1 MRVVGTAGHVDH
13 GKSSLVNALTGINP
27 DRLKEEQ
34 EREMTID
41 LGFAWLTLPEGESVG
56 IIDVPGH
63 RDFIDNMLAG
73 VGGID
78 AALFVVAADEGVM
91 PQTREHLAI
100 LDLLEIERA
109 VIVITKV
116 DLVDDL
122 SWLNLVHEE
131 IEVLLMTTALAD
143 SPIIDVSVTT
153 GVGIEELS
161 RVLEHTLQDIPVRSN
176 LGKPRLS
183 IDRVFTISGFGTV
196 TTGTLLDGS
205 LDVGADVVALPSGSK
220 GRIRGLQT
228 HQSAIDYAEPGSR
241 VAVNLS
247 GVDVDDLDRGDVL
260 MYPGTYEPTRLLD
273 VNFRLISDAESI
285 VKHNQEGKLF
295 LGAAQRMARIRLLG
309 REELQPGE
317 TGWLQLVL
325 DRPVVAARGDHFIL
339 RRPSPSTTLGGGRIV
354 DPHPRRLHRR
364 WDEANLDR
372 LEEMLLG
379 SPGQILARSMQNLN
393 MMPMGELSQISGLNG
408 DALNA
413 AIQELEEE
421 GLIIAF
427 GDMEAINREKTIV
440 MHVANWENMKA
451 EIRSTTM
458 AYHKQYP
465 LRIGIPKEELRS
477 KLGMGAKDFN
487 LVLDL
492 AIEDE
497 VISISDALVRLNTY
511 QIELTSKQEKLV
523 ERLLER
529 FKTAPQTPPSV
540 KESIELIGDELLGY
554 CLTTG
559 LLVQLSNEVLLD
571 KTTYEEMK
579 NWIISRLG
587 TSGTIT
593 VAEARDGLH
602 STRKYIL
609 ALMEHLDAEGITK
622 RIGDFRTLA

>member
-41 LGFAWLTLPEGESVG
+41 LGFAWLTLPEGETVG

-109 VIVITKV
+109 VIAITKV
-116 DLVDDL
+116 DLVDDP

-131 IEVLLMTTALAD
+131 IKALLLSTALSD
-143 SPIIDVSVTT
+143 SPMVDVSATKA
-153 GVGIEELS
+153 VGIEELS
-161 RVLEHTLQDIPVRSN
+161 RILEHTLQDLPVRSN

-205 LDVGADVVALPSGSK
+205 LEVGEDVIALPSDSK

-228 HQSAIDYAEPGSR
+228 HQNEIDHAEPGSR

-247 GVDVDDLDRGDVL
+247 GVDVDDLERGDVL

-325 DRPVVAARGDHFIL
+325 DRPVVAARADHFIL

-354 DPHPRRLHRR
+354 DPHPHRLHRR
-364 WDEANLDR
+364 WDEANLEK
-372 LEEMLLG
+372 LEEMLMG

-393 MMPMGELSQISGLNG
+393 MMPMGELSRISGLND

-413 AIQELEEE
+413 AIQELQEEE
-421 GLIIAF
+421 LIIAF
-427 GDMEAINREKTIV
+427 GDMEASNRDKTIV
-440 MHVANWENMKA
+440 MHVANWENMKV
-451 EIRSTTM
+451 EIRSATM
-458 AYHKQYP
+458 SYHTEYP

-477 KLGMGAKDFN
+477 KLGLGAKEFN
-487 LVLDL
+487 LILDL

-497 VISISDALVRLNTY
+497 VISMSGALVGLNTY
-511 QIELTSKQEKLV
+511 KIELTQKQEKLV
-523 ERLLER
+523 ELLLER
-529 FKTAPQTPPSV
+529 FKTSPQTPPSV
-540 KESIELIGDELLGY
+540 KESIELIGVELLGY

-559 LLVQLSNEVLLD
+559 SLVQISNEVLLD
-571 KTTYEEMK
+571 KVTFEEMK
-579 NWIISRLG
+579 NWIVTRLG

-609 ALMEHLDAEGITK
+609 ALMEHLDAEGVTK
-622 RIGDFRTLA
+622 RNGDYRTLA

>member
-13 GKSSLVNALTGINP
+13 GKSTLVNALTGINP

-109 VIVITKV
+109 VIAITKV
-116 DLVDDL
+116 DLVDDPT
-122 SWLNLVHEE
+122 WLNLVHEE
-131 IEVLLMTTALAD
+131 IEALLMPTALAE
-143 SPIIDVSVTT
+143 SPMIDVSALT
-153 GVGIEELS
+153 GLGIEELS
-161 RVLEHTLQDIPVRSN
+161 RVLEHTLQDLPVRSN

-205 LDVGADVVALPSGSK
+205 LDVGEDVVALPSGSK

-228 HQSAIDYAEPGSR
+228 HRNVIDHAEPGSR

-247 GVDVDDLDRGDVL
+247 GVDVDDLERGDVL
-260 MYPGTYEPTRLLD
+260 MYQGTYEPTRLLD
-273 VNFRLISDAESI
+273 VSFRLISDAESI

-309 REELQPGE
+309 REELHPGE
-317 TGWLQLVL
+317 SGWLQLVL
-325 DRPVVAARGDHFIL
+325 DRPVVATRGDHFIL

-354 DPHPRRLHRR
+354 DPHPLRLHRR

-372 LEEMLLG
+372 LEEMLIG
-379 SPGQILARSMQNLN
+379 SPGQILARSMQNLK
-393 MMPMGELSQISGLNG
+393 MMPIGELGRISGLDE
-408 DALNA
+408 DALKA
-413 AIQELEEE
+413 AIEELQAEDI
-421 GLIIAF
+421 LIAF
-427 GDMEAINREKTIV
+427 GDMEASDRDKTMV
-440 MHVANWENMKA
+440 MHVATWENMKA
-451 EIRSTTM
+451 ELRSATM
-458 AYHKQYP
+458 DYHTEYP
-465 LRIGIPKEELRS
+465 LRVGIPKEELRS
-477 KLGMGAKDFN
+477 KLDMGAKDFN
-487 LVLDL
+487 LILNF
-492 AIEDE
+492 AIKNE
-497 VISISDALVRLNTY
+497 VISTSGAHVRLNTY
-511 QIELTSKQEKLV
+511 SIEITPKQEKLV
-523 ERLLER
+523 ELLLER
-529 FKTAPQTPPSV
+529 FKTSPQTPPSV
-540 KESIELIGDELLGY
+540 KESIELVGDELLGY
-554 CLTTG
+554 CLATG
-559 LLVQLSNEVLLD
+559 SLLQISNEVLFD
-571 KTTYEEMK
+571 KATYEHMK
-579 NWIISRLG
+579 NWIILRLE

-609 ALMEHLDAEGITK
+609 ALMEYLDAEGITK
-622 RIGDFRTLA
+622 RNGDYRTLA

>member
-41 LGFAWLTLPEGESVG
+41 LGFAWLTLPEGETVG

-109 VIVITKV
+109 VIAITKV
-116 DLVDDL
+116 DLIDDP

-131 IEVLLMTTALAD
+131 IETLLMSTALSG
-143 SPIIDVSVTT
+143 SPMIEVSATT

-161 RVLEHTLQDIPVRSN
+161 RILEHTLQDLPVRSN

-205 LDVGADVVALPSGSK
+205 LDVGEDVVALPSGSK

-228 HQSAIDYAEPGSR
+228 HQNAIDRAEPGSR

-247 GVDVDDLDRGDVL
+247 GVDVDDLERGDVL
-260 MYPGTYEPTRLLD
+260 MYSGTYEPTRVLD

-295 LGAAQRMARIRLLG
+295 LGAAHRMARVRLLG
-309 REELQPGE
+309 REELHPGE

-339 RRPSPSTTLGGGRIV
+339 RRPSPSITLGGGRIV
-354 DPHPRRLHRR
+354 DPHPLRLHRR
-364 WDEANLDR
+364 WDEDNLDR

-379 SPGQILARSMQNLN
+379 SPGQILARSMQDLNLI
-393 MMPMGELSQISGLNG
+393 PMGELSRISGLND
-408 DALNA
+408 DAIST
-413 AIQELEEE
+413 AIQELQEED
-421 GLIIAF
+421 LIIMF
-427 GDMEAINREKTIV
+427 GDVEASNRDKIKV
-440 MHVANWENMKA
+440 MHKANWEKMKT
-451 EIRSTTM
+451 ELRSATK
-458 AYHKQYP
+458 AYHTEYP
-465 LRIGIPKEELRS
+465 LRNGIPKEELRS
-477 KLGMGAKDFN
+477 KLGIGAKNFN

-492 AIEDE
+492 AILDDLL
-497 VISISDALVRLNTY
+497 STSGALVRLNAY
-511 QIELTSKQEKLV
+511 KIELTPKQEKLV
-523 ERLLER
+523 ELLLER
-529 FKTAPQTPPSV
+529 FKTSPQTPPSV
-540 KESIELIGDELLGY
+540 KGSIELIGEELLGY

-559 LLVQLSNEVLLD
+559 SLLQISNEVLLD
-571 KTTYEEMK
+571 KATYEHMK
-579 NWIISRLG
+579 NWIILRLE

-609 ALMEHLDAEGITK
+609 ALMEHLDAEGFTK
-622 RIGDFRTLA
+622 RDGDYRTLA

>member
-109 VIVITKV
+109 VIAITKV
-116 DLVDDL
+116 DLVDDA

-131 IEVLLMTTALAD
+131 IETLLMSTALSG
-143 SPIIDVSVTT
+143 SPMIDVSATT
-153 GVGIEELS
+153 RVGIEELS
-161 RVLEHTLQDIPVRSN
+161 RILEQTLQDLPVRSN

-196 TTGTLLDGS
+196 STGTLLDGS
-205 LDVGADVVALPSGSK
+205 FDVGEDVVALPSGSK

-228 HQSAIDYAEPGSR
+228 HQNAIDHAEPGSR

-247 GVDVDDLDRGDVL
+247 GVDVDELERGDVL
-260 MYPGTYEPTRLLD
+260 MYSGTYEPTRLLD
-273 VNFRLISDAESI
+273 VNFRLILDAESI

-309 REELQPGE
+309 REEMQPGE

-325 DRPVVAARGDHFIL
+325 DHPVVAARGDHFIL

-354 DPHPRRLHRR
+354 DPHPLRLHRR
-364 WDEANLDR
+364 WDEENLDR
-372 LEEMLLG
+372 LEEMLIG
-379 SPGQILARSMQNLN
+379 SPGQILARSMQDLKT
-393 MMPMGELSQISGLNG
+393 MTIGELSQISGLND
-408 DALNA
+408 DAMDA
-413 AIQELEEE
+413 AIQELQEED
-421 GLIIAF
+421 LIIAF
-427 GDMEAINREKTIV
+427 GDMEAPNRDKTIV
-440 MHVANWENMKA
+440 MHVANWGKTKA
-451 EIRSTTM
+451 DLRSATL
-458 AYHKQYP
+458 AYHTKFP
-465 LRIGIPKEELRS
+465 LRVGIPKEELRS
-477 KLGMGAKDFN
+477 KLDIGAKDFN
-487 LVLDL
+487 LMLDL
-492 AIEDE
+492 AIKEK
-497 VISISDALVRLNTY
+497 VVSTSDALVRLNTY
-511 QIELTSKQEKLV
+511 TIELTPKQEKLV
-523 ERLLER
+523 EQLLKR
-529 FKTAPQTPPSV
+529 FRISPKTPPSV
-540 KESIELIGDELLGY
+540 KESIELIGVDLLGY

-559 LLVQLSNEVLLD
+559 LLVQISNEVLFD

-579 NWIISRLG
+579 NWIISRLE

-609 ALMEHLDAEGITK
+609 SLMEHLDAEGVTK
-622 RIGDFRTLA
+622 RDGDFRTLA

>member
-41 LGFAWLTLPEGESVG
+41 LGFAWLTLPEGETVG

-109 VIVITKV
+109 VIAITKV
-116 DLVDDL
+116 DLVDDP

-131 IEVLLMTTALAD
+131 IETLLMSTALSG
-143 SPIIDVSVTT
+143 SPTIEVSATT

-161 RVLEHTLQDIPVRSN
+161 RILEHTLQDLPVRSN

-205 LDVGADVVALPSGSK
+205 LDVGEDVVALPSGSK

-228 HQSAIDYAEPGSR
+228 HQNAIDRAEPGSR

-247 GVDVDDLDRGDVL
+247 GVDVDDLERGDVL
-260 MYPGTYEPTRLLD
+260 MYSGTYEPTRVLD
-273 VNFRLISDAESI
+273 VNFRLISDVESI

-295 LGAAQRMARIRLLG
+295 LGAAHRMARVRLLG
-309 REELQPGE
+309 REELHPGE

-325 DRPVVAARGDHFIL
+325 DRPVVAVRGDHFIL
-339 RRPSPSTTLGGGRIV
+339 RRPSPSITLGGGRIV
-354 DPHPRRLHRR
+354 DPHPLRLHRR
-364 WDEANLDR
+364 WDEDNLDR

-379 SPGQILARSMQNLN
+379 SPGQILARSIQDLNLI
-393 MMPMGELSQISGLNG
+393 PMGELSRISGLND
-408 DALNA
+408 DAISNA
-413 AIQELEEE
+413 IHELQEED
-421 GLIIAF
+421 LIIMF
-427 GDMEAINREKTIV
+427 GDVEASNRDKIKV
-440 MHVANWENMKA
+440 MHKANWEKMKT
-451 EIRSTTM
+451 ELRSATK
-458 AYHKQYP
+458 AYHTEYP
-465 LRIGIPKEELRS
+465 LRNGIPKEELRS
-477 KLGMGAKDFN
+477 KLGIGAKNFN

-492 AIEDE
+492 AILDDLL
-497 VISISDALVRLNTY
+497 STSGALVRLNAY
-511 QIELTSKQEKLV
+511 KIELTPKQEKLV
-523 ERLLER
+523 ELLLER
-529 FKTAPQTPPSV
+529 FKTSPQTPPSV
-540 KESIELIGDELLGY
+540 KESIELIGEELLGY

-559 LLVQLSNEVLLD
+559 SLLQISNEVLLD
-571 KTTYEEMK
+571 KATYEHMK
-579 NWIISRLG
+579 NWIILRLE

-609 ALMEHLDAEGITK
+609 ALMEHLDAEGFTK
-622 RIGDFRTLA
+622 RDGDYRTLA

>member
-41 LGFAWLTLPEGESVG
+41 LGFAWLTLPEGETVG

-109 VIVITKV
+109 VIAITKV
-116 DLVDDL
+116 DLIDDP

-131 IEVLLMTTALAD
+131 IETLLMSTALSG
-143 SPIIDVSVTT
+143 SPMIEVSATT

-161 RVLEHTLQDIPVRSN
+161 RILEHTLQDLPVRSN

-205 LDVGADVVALPSGSK
+205 LDVGEDVVALPSGSK

-228 HQSAIDYAEPGSR
+228 HQNAIDRAEPGSR

-247 GVDVDDLDRGDVL
+247 GVDVDDLERGDVL
-260 MYPGTYEPTRLLD
+260 MYSGTYEPTRVLD
-273 VNFRLISDAESI
+273 VNFRLISDVESI

-295 LGAAQRMARIRLLG
+295 LGAAHRMARVRLLG
-309 REELQPGE
+309 REELHPGE

-339 RRPSPSTTLGGGRIV
+339 RRPSPSITLGGGRIV
-354 DPHPRRLHRR
+354 DPHPLRLHRR
-364 WDEANLDR
+364 WDEDNLDR

-379 SPGQILARSMQNLN
+379 SPGQILARSMQDLNLI
-393 MMPMGELSQISGLNG
+393 PMGELSRISGLND
-408 DALNA
+408 DAIST
-413 AIQELEEE
+413 AIQELQEED
-421 GLIIAF
+421 LIIMF
-427 GDMEAINREKTIV
+427 GDVEASNRDKIKV
-440 MHVANWENMKA
+440 MHKANWEKMKT
-451 EIRSTTM
+451 ELRSATK
-458 AYHKQYP
+458 AYHTEYP
-465 LRIGIPKEELRS
+465 LRNGIPKEELRS
-477 KLGMGAKDFN
+477 KLGIGAKDFN

-492 AIEDE
+492 AILDE
-497 VISISDALVRLNTY
+497 LLSTSGALVRLNAY
-511 QIELTSKQEKLV
+511 KIELTPKQEKLV
-523 ERLLER
+523 ELLLER
-529 FKTAPQTPPSV
+529 FKTSPQTPPSV
-540 KESIELIGDELLGY
+540 KESIELIGEELLGY

-559 LLVQLSNEVLLD
+559 SLLQISNEVLLD
-571 KTTYEEMK
+571 KATYEHMK
-579 NWIISRLG
+579 NWIILRLE

-609 ALMEHLDAEGITK
+609 ALMEHLDAEGFTK
-622 RIGDFRTLA
+622 RDGDYRTLA

>member
-41 LGFAWLTLPEGESVG
+41 LGFAWLTLPEGETVG

-109 VIVITKV
+109 VIAITKV
-116 DLVDDL
+116 DLVDDP

-131 IEVLLMTTALAD
+131 IETLLMSTALSG
-143 SPIIDVSVTT
+143 SPTIEVSATR

-161 RVLEHTLQDIPVRSN
+161 RILEHTLQDLPVRSN

-205 LDVGADVVALPSGSK
+205 LDVGEDVVALPSGSK

-228 HQSAIDYAEPGSR
+228 HQNAIDRAEPGSR

-247 GVDVDDLDRGDVL
+247 GVDVDDLERGDVL
-260 MYPGTYEPTRLLD
+260 MYSGTYEPTRVLD
-273 VNFRLISDAESI
+273 VNFRLISDVESI

-295 LGAAQRMARIRLLG
+295 LGAAHRMARVRLLG
-309 REELQPGE
+309 REELHPGE

-339 RRPSPSTTLGGGRIV
+339 RRPSPSITLGGGRIV
-354 DPHPRRLHRR
+354 DPHPLRLHRR
-364 WDEANLDR
+364 WDEDNLDR

-379 SPGQILARSMQNLN
+379 STGQILARSIQDLNLI
-393 MMPMGELSQISGLNG
+393 PMGELSRISGLND
-408 DALNA
+408 DAISNA
-413 AIQELEEE
+413 IHELQEED
-421 GLIIAF
+421 LIIMF
-427 GDMEAINREKTIV
+427 GDVEASNRDKIKV
-440 MHVANWENMKA
+440 MHKANWEKMKT
-451 EIRSTTM
+451 ELRSATK
-458 AYHKQYP
+458 AYHTEYP
-465 LRIGIPKEELRS
+465 LRNGIPKEELRS
-477 KLGMGAKDFN
+477 KLGIGAKNFN

-492 AIEDE
+492 AILDDLL
-497 VISISDALVRLNTY
+497 STSGALVRLNAY
-511 QIELTSKQEKLV
+511 KIELTPKQEKLV
-523 ERLLER
+523 ELLLER
-529 FKTAPQTPPSV
+529 FKTSPQTPPSV
-540 KESIELIGDELLGY
+540 KESIELIGEELLGY

-559 LLVQLSNEVLLD
+559 SLLQISNEVLLD
-571 KTTYEEMK
+571 KATYEHMK
-579 NWIISRLG
+579 NWIILRLE

-609 ALMEHLDAEGITK
+609 ALMEHLDAEGFTK
-622 RIGDFRTLA
+622 RDGDYRTLA

>member
-41 LGFAWLTLPEGESVG
+41 LGFAWLTLPEGETVG

-109 VIVITKV
+109 VIAITKV
-116 DLVDDL
+116 DLIDDP

-131 IEVLLMTTALAD
+131 IETLLMSTALSG
-143 SPIIDVSVTT
+143 SPMIEVSATT

-161 RVLEHTLQDIPVRSN
+161 RILEHTLQDLPVRSN

-205 LDVGADVVALPSGSK
+205 LDVGEDVVALPSGSK

-228 HQSAIDYAEPGSR
+228 HQNAIDRAEPGSR

-247 GVDVDDLDRGDVL
+247 GVDVDDLERGDVL
-260 MYPGTYEPTRLLD
+260 MYSGTYEPTRVLD

-295 LGAAQRMARIRLLG
+295 LGAAHRMARVRLLG
-309 REELQPGE
+309 REELHPGE

-339 RRPSPSTTLGGGRIV
+339 RRPSPSITLGGGRIV
-354 DPHPRRLHRR
+354 DPHPLRLHRR
-364 WDEANLDR
+364 WDEDNLDR

-379 SPGQILARSMQNLN
+379 SPGQILARSMQDLNLI
-393 MMPMGELSQISGLNG
+393 PMGELSRISGLND
-408 DALNA
+408 DAIST
-413 AIQELEEE
+413 AIQELQEED
-421 GLIIAF
+421 LIIMF
-427 GDMEAINREKTIV
+427 GDVEASNRDKIKV
-440 MHVANWENMKA
+440 MHKANWEKMKT
-451 EIRSTTM
+451 ELRSATK
-458 AYHKQYP
+458 AYHTEYP
-465 LRIGIPKEELRS
+465 LRNGIPKEELRS
-477 KLGMGAKDFN
+477 KLGIGAKNFN

-492 AIEDE
+492 AILDDLL
-497 VISISDALVRLNTY
+497 STSGALVRLNAY
-511 QIELTSKQEKLV
+511 KIELTPKQEKLV
-523 ERLLER
+523 ELLLER
-529 FKTAPQTPPSV
+529 FKTSPQTPPSV
-540 KESIELIGDELLGY
+540 KESIELIGEELLGY

-559 LLVQLSNEVLLD
+559 SLLQISNEVLLD
-571 KTTYEEMK
+571 KATYEHMK
-579 NWIISRLG
+579 NWIILRLE

-609 ALMEHLDAEGITK
+609 ALMEHLDAEGFTK
-622 RIGDFRTLA
+622 RDGDYRTLA

>member
-41 LGFAWLTLPEGESVG
+41 LGFAWLTLPEGETVG

-109 VIVITKV
+109 VIAITKV
-116 DLVDDL
+116 DLVDDP

-131 IEVLLMTTALAD
+131 IETLLMSTALSG
-143 SPIIDVSVTT
+143 SPTIEVSATT

-161 RVLEHTLQDIPVRSN
+161 RILEHTLQDLPVRSN

-205 LDVGADVVALPSGSK
+205 LDVGEDVVALPSGSK

-228 HQSAIDYAEPGSR
+228 HQNAIDRAEPGSR

-247 GVDVDDLDRGDVL
+247 GVDVDDLERGDVL
-260 MYPGTYEPTRLLD
+260 MYSGTYEPTRVLD
-273 VNFRLISDAESI
+273 VNFRLISDVESI

-295 LGAAQRMARIRLLG
+295 LGAAHRMARVRLLG
-309 REELQPGE
+309 REELHPGE

-339 RRPSPSTTLGGGRIV
+339 RRPSPSITLGGGRIV
-354 DPHPRRLHRR
+354 DPHPLRLHRR
-364 WDEANLDR
+364 WDEDNLDR

-379 SPGQILARSMQNLN
+379 SPGQILARSIQDLNLI
-393 MMPMGELSQISGLNG
+393 PMGELSRISGLND
-408 DALNA
+408 DAISNA
-413 AIQELEEE
+413 IHELQEED
-421 GLIIAF
+421 LIIMF
-427 GDMEAINREKTIV
+427 GDVEASNRDKIKV
-440 MHVANWENMKA
+440 MHKANWEKMKT
-451 EIRSTTM
+451 ELRSATK
-458 AYHKQYP
+458 AYHTEYP
-465 LRIGIPKEELRS
+465 LRNGIPKEELRS
-477 KLGMGAKDFN
+477 KLGIGAKNFN

-492 AIEDE
+492 AILDDLL
-497 VISISDALVRLNTY
+497 STSGALVRLNAY
-511 QIELTSKQEKLV
+511 KIELTPKQEKLV
-523 ERLLER
+523 ELLLER
-529 FKTAPQTPPSV
+529 FKTSPQTPPSV
-540 KESIELIGDELLGY
+540 KESIELIGEELLGY

-559 LLVQLSNEVLLD
+559 SLLQISNEVLLD
-571 KTTYEEMK
+571 KATYEHMK
-579 NWIISRLG
+579 NWIILRLE

-609 ALMEHLDAEGITK
+609 ALMEHLDAEGFTK
-622 RIGDFRTLA
+622 RDGDYRTLA

>member
-100 LDLLEIERA
+100 LDLLEIGRS
-109 VIVITKV
+109 VIAITKI
-116 DLVDDL
+116 DLVDDPT
-122 SWLNLVHEE
+122 WLNLVHEE
-131 IEVLLMTTALAD
+131 IESLLMSTALAD
-143 SPIIDVSVTT
+143 SPMIDVSATT
-153 GVGIEELS
+153 GVGITELS
-161 RVLEHTLQDIPVRSN
+161 RVLEHTLQDLPVRSN

-205 LDVGADVVALPSGSK
+205 LDVGEDVIALPSGSK

-228 HQSAIDYAEPGSR
+228 HLNEIDHAEPGSR

-247 GVDVDDLDRGDVL
+247 GVDVDDLERGDVL
-260 MYPGTYEPTRLLD
+260 MYLGTYESSRLLD
-273 VNFRLISDAESI
+273 VNFRFISDADSI

-309 REELQPGE
+309 REEMHPGE
-317 TGWLQLVL
+317 IGWLQLVL

-354 DPHPRRLHRR
+354 DPHPLRLHRR

-372 LEEMLLG
+372 LAEMLLG
-379 SPGQILARSMQNLN
+379 SPGQILARSMQDIK
-393 MMPMGELSQISGLNG
+393 MIPIGELGRSSGLDNE
-408 DALNA
+408 ALNA
-413 AIQELEEE
+413 AIQELQEED
-421 GLIIAF
+421 LIIAF
-427 GDMEAINREKTIV
+427 GDMEASNREKTIV

-451 EIRSTTM
+451 EIRSATM
-458 AYHKQYP
+458 AYHAEFP

-477 KLGMGAKDFN
+477 KLGMDAKDFN
-487 LVLDL
+487 LMLDL
-492 AIEDE
+492 AIKDE
-497 VISISDALVRLNTY
+497 VISTSGALVSLNDY
-511 QIELTSKQEKLV
+511 SIKLTPKQKKLV
-523 ERLLER
+523 ELLLER
-529 FKTAPQTPPSV
+529 FTTSPQTPPSV
-540 KESIELIGDELLGY
+540 KESIELVGDELLGY

-559 LLVQLSNEVLLD
+559 SLVQISNEVLLD
-571 KTTYEEMK
+571 KVTYEEMK
-579 NWIISRLG
+579 NWIILRLG

-622 RIGDFRTLA
+622 RNGDYRTLV

>member
-41 LGFAWLTLPEGESVG
+41 LGFAWLTLPEGETVG

-109 VIVITKV
+109 VIAITKV
-116 DLVDDL
+116 DLVDDP

-131 IEVLLMTTALAD
+131 IESLLMSTALSG
-143 SPIIDVSVTT
+143 SPTIEVSATT

-161 RVLEHTLQDIPVRSN
+161 RILEHTLQDLPVRSN

-205 LDVGADVVALPSGSK
+205 LDVGEDVVALPSGSK

-228 HQSAIDYAEPGSR
+228 HQNAIDRAEPGSR

-247 GVDVDDLDRGDVL
+247 GVDVDDLERGDVL
-260 MYPGTYEPTRLLD
+260 MYSGTYEPTRVLD
-273 VNFRLISDAESI
+273 VNFRLISDVESI

-295 LGAAQRMARIRLLG
+295 LGAAHRMARVRLLG
-309 REELQPGE
+309 REELHPGE

-339 RRPSPSTTLGGGRIV
+339 RRPSPSITLGGGRIV
-354 DPHPRRLHRR
+354 DPHPLRLHRR
-364 WDEANLDR
+364 WDEDNLDR

-379 SPGQILARSMQNLN
+379 SPGQILARSIQDLNLI
-393 MMPMGELSQISGLNG
+393 PMGDLSRISGLND
-408 DALNA
+408 DAISNA
-413 AIQELEEE
+413 IHELQEED
-421 GLIIAF
+421 LIIMF
-427 GDMEAINREKTIV
+427 GDVEASNRDKIKV
-440 MHVANWENMKA
+440 MHKTNWEKMKT
-451 EIRSTTM
+451 ELRSATK
-458 AYHKQYP
+458 AYHTEYP
-465 LRIGIPKEELRS
+465 LRNGIPKEELRS
-477 KLGMGAKDFN
+477 KLGIGAKNFN

-492 AIEDE
+492 AILDDLL
-497 VISISDALVRLNTY
+497 STSGALVRLNAY
-511 QIELTSKQEKLV
+511 KIELTPKQEKLV
-523 ERLLER
+523 ELLLER
-529 FKTAPQTPPSV
+529 FKTSPQTPPSV
-540 KESIELIGDELLGY
+540 KESIELIGEELLGY

-559 LLVQLSNEVLLD
+559 SLLQISNEVLLD
-571 KTTYEEMK
+571 KATYEHMK
-579 NWIISRLG
+579 NWIILRLE

-609 ALMEHLDAEGITK
+609 ALMEHLDAEGFTK
-622 RIGDFRTLA
+622 RDGDYRTLA

>member
-41 LGFAWLTLPEGESVG
+41 LGFAWLTLPEGETVG

-109 VIVITKV
+109 VIAITKV
-116 DLVDDL
+116 DLVDDP

-131 IEVLLMTTALAD
+131 IETLLMSTALSG
-143 SPIIDVSVTT
+143 SPTIEVSATT

-161 RVLEHTLQDIPVRSN
+161 RILEHTLQDLPVRSN

-205 LDVGADVVALPSGSK
+205 LDVGEDVVALPSGSK

-228 HQSAIDYAEPGSR
+228 HQNAIDRAEPGSR

-247 GVDVDDLDRGDVL
+247 GVDVDDLERGDVL
-260 MYPGTYEPTRLLD
+260 MYSGTYEPTRVLD

-295 LGAAQRMARIRLLG
+295 LGAAHRMARVRLLG
-309 REELQPGE
+309 REELHPGE

-339 RRPSPSTTLGGGRIV
+339 RRPSPSITLGGGRIV
-354 DPHPRRLHRR
+354 DPHPLRLHRR
-364 WDEANLDR
+364 WDEDNLDR

-379 SPGQILARSMQNLN
+379 SPGQILARSMQDLNLI
-393 MMPMGELSQISGLNG
+393 PMGELSRISGLND
-408 DALNA
+408 DAIST
-413 AIQELEEE
+413 AIQELQEED
-421 GLIIAF
+421 LIIMF
-427 GDMEAINREKTIV
+427 GDVEASNRDKIKV
-440 MHVANWENMKA
+440 MHKANWEKMKT
-451 EIRSTTM
+451 ELRSATK
-458 AYHKQYP
+458 AYHTEYP
-465 LRIGIPKEELRS
+465 LRNGIPKEELRS
-477 KLGMGAKDFN
+477 KLGIGAKDFN

-492 AIEDE
+492 AILDE
-497 VISISDALVRLNTY
+497 LLSTSGALVRLNAY
-511 QIELTSKQEKLV
+511 KIELTPKQEKLV
-523 ERLLER
+523 ELLLER
-529 FKTAPQTPPSV
+529 FKTSPQTPPSV
-540 KESIELIGDELLGY
+540 KESIELIGEELLGY

-559 LLVQLSNEVLLD
+559 SLLQISNEVLLD
-571 KTTYEEMK
+571 KATYEHMK
-579 NWIISRLG
+579 NWIILRLE

-609 ALMEHLDAEGITK
+609 ALMEHLDAEGFTK
-622 RIGDFRTLA
+622 RDGDYRTLA